1 MHPSIRLVERHR
13 LRPRMELTALVDCVF
28 LLLVFFLLTS
38 TYSRQRQLDL
48 SLQPLQGGEVVPPAS
63 APVALEINAAGQI
76 HLRGE
81 VLTEAGLQA
90 FLAQQAAADSTRKLS
105 LIADQQAPAGRV
117 LSVLDQARLAGLTEV
132 NLIGKDAAPASGV
145 PE

>member
-48 SLQPLQGGEVVPPAS
+48 SLQPMQGGEVVHPDS
-63 APVALEINAAGQI
+63 APVALEINAEGQI
-76 HLRGE
+76 RLQGE
-81 VLTEAGLQA
+81 VLAEAGLLA

-105 LIADQQAPAGRV
+105 LIADQQAPAGRI

-132 NLIGKDAAPASGV
+132 NLVGKDAAAASEA

>member
-48 SLQPLQGGEVVPPAS
+48 SLQPMQGGLVGHPDS
-63 APVALEINAAGQI
+63 APVALEINAEGQI
-76 HLRGE
+76 RLQGE
-81 VLTEAGLQA
+81 VLAEAGLLA

-105 LIADQQAPAGRV
+105 LIADQQAPAGRI

-132 NLIGKDAAPASGV
+132 NLVGKDAATASEA